1 VSKPG
6 SDPINFRDIDNVL
19 VALDTEFFCEA
30 PTPQHSG
37 PPPDTS
43 YVPRSPVLLKVR
55 EFYEPGSKIYQ
66 QSVFMQ
72 IFYQMTQ
79 VFLLFCLARDD
90 IETSERGPESRG
102 RAGY

>member
-1 VSKPG
+1 
-6 SDPINFRDIDNVL
+6 
-19 VALDTEFFCEA
+19 
-30 PTPQHSG
+30 
-37 PPPDTS
+37 
-43 YVPRSPVLLKVR
+43 
-55 EFYEPGSKIYQ
+55 
-66 QSVFMQ
+66 MQ